1 MPGALR
7 SWYDGSKMSRKA
19 ENPSAQMAADKLEHV
34 AKSNVES
41 IKNEQEIDWL

>member
-19 ENPSAQMAADKLEHV
+19 EKPSAQMAADRLGHV